1 MKKSVVILIAIIYV
15 ASIALVS
22 FFGLQYQNFFEIVY
36 TEQIEIL
43 GDNIKTSDQGEKYVV
58 IFPDAEGNYSYQIQ
72 YRVHPDN
79 ATNDKVDFIYDEE
92 KAAKSDITV
101 DETAGVVT
109 FPERGGTL
117 KVKLV
122 AKDGSGANATILLIT
137 Y

>member
-36 TEQIEIL
+36 TEQIELL
-43 GDNIKTSDQGEKYVV
+43 GDNIKTNDKGEKYVV
-58 IFPDAEGNYSYQIQ
+58 ILPDEQGNYAYQIQ

-79 ATNDKVDFIYDEE
+79 ATNSKVDFIYDHE
-92 KAAKSDITV
+92 KADKSSISV
-101 DETAGVVT
+101 DENGVVT
-109 FPERGGTL
+109 FSKRGGTL

-122 AKDGSGANATILLIT
+122 AKDGSGASATITLIT
-137 Y
+137 W

>member
-36 TEQIEIL
+36 TEQIELL
-43 GDNIKTSDQGEKYVV
+43 GDNIKTNEKGEKYVV
-58 IFPDAEGNYSYQIQ
+58 ILPDEEGNYSYQIQ

-79 ATNDKVDFIYDEE
+79 ATNSKVDFVYDHE
-92 KAAKSDITV
+92 KADKSSISV
-101 DETAGVVT
+101 DENGVVT
-109 FPERGGTL
+109 FSKRGGTL

-122 AKDGSGANATILLIT
+122 ARDGSGASATITLIT
-137 Y
+137 W

>member
-36 TEQIEIL
+36 TEQIELL
-43 GDNIKTSDQGEKYVV
+43 GDNIKTNDKGEKYVV
-58 IFPDAEGNYSYQIQ
+58 ILPDEQGNYAYQIQ

-79 ATNDKVDFIYDEE
+79 ATNSKVDFVFDHE
-92 KAAKSDITV
+92 KADKSSISV
-101 DETAGVVT
+101 DENGVVT
-109 FPERGGTL
+109 FSKRGGTL

-122 AKDGSGANATILLIT
+122 AKDGSGASATITLIT
-137 Y
+137 W

>member
-36 TEQIEIL
+36 TEQIELL
-43 GDNIKTSDQGEKYVV
+43 GDNIKTNDKGEKYVV
-58 IFPDAEGNYSYQIQ
+58 ILPDEQGNYAYQIQ

-79 ATNDKVDFIYDEE
+79 ATNSKVDFIYDHE
-92 KAAKSDITV
+92 KADKSSISV
-101 DETAGVVT
+101 DENGVVT
-109 FPERGGTL
+109 FPKRGGTL

-122 AKDGSGANATILLIT
+122 AKDGSGASATITLIT
-137 Y
+137 W

>member
-36 TEQIEIL
+36 TEQIELL
-43 GDNIKTSDQGEKYVV
+43 GDNIKTNEKGEKYVV
-58 IFPDAEGNYSYQIQ
+58 ILPDEQGNYAYQIQ

-79 ATNDKVDFIYDEE
+79 ATNSKVDFIYDHE
-92 KAAKSDITV
+92 KADKSSISV
-101 DETAGVVT
+101 DENGVVT
-109 FPERGGTL
+109 FSKRGGTL

-122 AKDGSGANATILLIT
+122 AKDGSGASATITLIT
-137 Y
+137 W

>member
-36 TEQIEIL
+36 TEQIELL
-43 GDNIKTSDQGEKYVV
+43 GDNIKTNDKGEKYVV
-58 IFPDAEGNYSYQIQ
+58 ILPDEEGNYAYQIQ

-79 ATNDKVDFIYDEE
+79 ATNSKVDFVFDHE
-92 KAAKSDITV
+92 KADKSSISV
-101 DETAGVVT
+101 DENGVVT
-109 FPERGGTL
+109 FPKRGGTL

-122 AKDGSGANATILLIT
+122 AKDGSGASATITLIT
-137 Y
+137 W

>member
-36 TEQIEIL
+36 TEQIELL
-43 GDNIKTSDQGEKYVV
+43 GDNIKTNDKGEKYVV
-58 IFPDAEGNYSYQIQ
+58 ILPDEEGNYAYQIQ

-79 ATNDKVDFIYDEE
+79 ATNSKVDFIYDHE
-92 KAAKSDITV
+92 KADKSSISV
-101 DETAGVVT
+101 DENGVVT
-109 FPERGGTL
+109 FPKRGGTL

-122 AKDGSGANATILLIT
+122 AKDGSGASATITLIT
-137 Y
+137 W

>member
-36 TEQIEIL
+36 TEQIELL
-43 GDNIKTSDQGEKYVV
+43 GDNIKTNDKGEKYVV
-58 IFPDAEGNYSYQIQ
+58 ILPDEQGNYAYQIQ

-79 ATNDKVDFIYDEE
+79 ATNSKVDFVFDHE
-92 KAAKSDITV
+92 KADKSSISV
-101 DETAGVVT
+101 DENGVVT
-109 FPERGGTL
+109 FPKRGGTL

-122 AKDGSGANATILLIT
+122 AKDGSGASATITLIT
-137 Y
+137 W